1 MIAQTYTFNFDCLL
15 CSFMQTYQQTFAQT
29 FAVDKYWKMWINNY
43 LSGMK
48 RTTIKDIAVLA
59 EVSISTVSR
68 ALKDHPDISLALR
81 EKIHQLA
88 EEMNY
93 HPNMMAVQLRK
104 QKSNII
110 GLIIP
115 EANMFFFPSVI
126 KGISEV
132 IQKSN
137 YKLLVLQ
144 SNDDIQQE
152 IDNVRMCY
160 ENGVDGLL
168 MMLSNQT
175 EKLDHLQE
183 LKEAGIPVV
192 LLDKVLDNNDFDE
205 IIINDAK
212 ATQVCVEYLIRTGCR
227 RILGLF
233 GNRTLMITSKRLEG
247 FNELIQSKKELNI
260 ASECHFVSSTFE
272 AWSCVD
278 KAYPT
283 FKPDGIFA
291 MSDEILAGIIPSL
304 KKMKVTIPDECSVI
318 GISDGFLPKIL
329 DPEVSYLHHD
339 GLNLGKMAAHHIIQ
353 KLTLK
358 DNSGPHITL
367 MLSTQLVINQSTKPV
382 QGIVDGN

>member
-1 MIAQTYTFNFDCLL
+1 
-15 CSFMQTYQQTFAQT
+15 
-29 FAVDKYWKMWINNY
+29 
-43 LSGMK
+43 
-48 RTTIKDIAVLA
+48 
-59 EVSISTVSR
+59 
-68 ALKDHPDISLALR
+68 
-81 EKIHQLA
+81 
-88 EEMNY
+88 
-93 HPNMMAVQLRK
+93 
-104 QKSNII
+104 
-110 GLIIP
+110 
-115 EANMFFFPSVI
+115 MFFFPSVI

-152 IDNVRMCY
+152 IDNVRICY

-168 MMLSNQT
+168 ITLSNQT
-175 EKLDHLQE
+175 VKLDHLQE

-212 ATQVCVEYLIRTGCR
+212 ATQVCVDYLIKTGCR

-247 FNELIQSKKELNI
+247 FNELIQSKKDLEI
-260 ASECHFVSSTFE
+260 TAECHFVSNTFD

-278 KAYPT
+278 KAYPS

-291 MSDEILAGIIPSL
+291 MSDEILAGVIPAL
-304 KKMKVTIPDECSVI
+304 KKMKVAIPDECSVI

-329 DPEVSYLHHD
+329 DPEVSFLHHD

-353 KLTLK
+353 KLTSK
-358 DNSGPHITL
+358 DDNTPHITL
-367 MLSTQLVINQSTKPV
+367 ILSTQLVINQSTK
-382 QGIVDGN
+382 

>member
-1 MIAQTYTFNFDCLL
+1 
-15 CSFMQTYQQTFAQT
+15 
-29 FAVDKYWKMWINNY
+29 
-43 LSGMK
+43 MK
-48 RTTIKDIAVLA
+48 RTTIKDIATIA

-88 EEMNY
+88 IELNY
-93 HPNMMAVQLRK
+93 HPNMTAVQLRK

-126 KGISEV
+126 KGISAV

-152 IDNVRMCY
+152 IDNVRICY

-168 MMLSNQT
+168 ITLSNQT
-175 EKLDHLQE
+175 DKLDHLQE

-205 IIINDAK
+205 IIINDSK
-212 ATQVCVEYLIRTGCR
+212 ATQVCVEYLIKTGCR

-247 FNELIQSKKELNI
+247 FNELIESQKGLDI
-260 ASECHFVSSTFE
+260 AAECHFVGNTFD
-272 AWSCVD
+272 AWSCVEQV
-278 KAYPT
+278 YPT

-291 MSDEILAGIIPSL
+291 MSDEIIAGVIPAL
-304 KKMKVTIPDECSVI
+304 KKMNVAIPGECSVI

-329 DPEVSYLHHD
+329 DPEVSFLHHD

-353 KLTLK
+353 KLLMN
-358 DNSGPHITL
+358 DNTNPHITL
-367 MLSTQLVINQSTKPV
+367 MLSTQLVINDSTKK
-382 QGIVDGN
+382 

>member
-1 MIAQTYTFNFDCLL
+1 
-15 CSFMQTYQQTFAQT
+15 
-29 FAVDKYWKMWINNY
+29 
-43 LSGMK
+43 MK
-48 RTTIKDIAVLA
+48 RTTIKDIAAIA

-88 EEMNY
+88 DEMNY
-93 HPNMMAVQLRK
+93 HPNLTAVQLRK

-110 GLIIP
+110 GMIIP

-152 IDNVRMCY
+152 IDNVRICY

-183 LKEAGIPVV
+183 IKEAGIPVV

-212 ATQVCVEYLIRTGCR
+212 ATQVCVEYLIKTGCR

-247 FNELIQSKKELNI
+247 FNELIESKKELNI
-260 ASECHFVSSTFE
+260 ASECHFVSNTFE

-278 KAYPT
+278 KVYPT

-291 MSDEILAGIIPSL
+291 MSDEILAGVVPSL
-304 KKMKVTIPDECSVI
+304 KKMKVAIPDECSVI

-329 DPEVSYLHHD
+329 DPEVSFLHHD

-353 KLTLK
+353 KLALK
-358 DNSGPHITL
+358 ETNSPHITL
-367 MLSTQLVINQSTKPV
+367 MLSTQLVINQSTKKMV
-382 QGIVDGN
+382 NGEW